1 MSYNIS
7 PPLQDKS
14 VFDFFSVSYA
24 AFQMDQSKNA
34 GFSLELNK
42 TKTKISFFHLYI
54 YKRQWSNTL
63 NKWLSNLCPD
73 PSNIKN
79 SSMSQSGSVFL

>member
-1 MSYNIS
+1 MSHNIS

-42 TKTKISFFHLYI
+42 TKTKISFFYLYI
-54 YKRQWSNTL
+54 YKKTVKQHPQQVVVQP
-63 NKWLSNLCPD
+63 LSR
-73 PSNIKN
+73 S
-79 SSMSQSGSVFL
+79 F